1 MSTVLNRKFFT
12 LSAQNGVFLGAVAS
26 CFMIV
31 FSGFIVLFNHMPT
44 VMRYLSN
51 ISLLKYCL
59 EALVA
64 AIYERGRTD
73 FKCPEE
79 IMYCHYNK
87 SETILKELGMDSE
100 SFFMNV
106 GKILFQL
113 FLFKGLSY
121 ITLRKRLLKG

>member
-1 MSTVLNRKFFT
+1 
-12 LSAQNGVFLGAVAS
+12 
-26 CFMIV
+26 MIV
-31 FSGFIVLFNHMPT
+31 FSGFIVLFNHMPIF
-44 VMRYLSN
+44 MRYVSN

-59 EALVA
+59 EALVTT
-64 AIYERGRTD
+64 IYERGRTD
-73 FKCPEE
+73 LKCPDE

-100 SFFMNV
+100 SFGINIL
-106 GKILFQL
+106 KILFQL